1 MLQKLDHVDSDLVLK
16 LKGRAACWVDTA
28 DELLVTELMFNGAFR
43 RVDHHQLVALCSC
56 FVPVEKSKEN
66 EDIHERATR
75 EALAEPLAQLKA
87 AARLVGE
94 AQRACGVP
102 VDVDEYE
109 DSFKLTLCEIT
120 YAWSKGANFD
130 DVHKKTDL
138 FEGTVTR
145 AMRRL
150 DELMM
155 EMRGAARAVGD
166 VELADKFE
174 RGAESMRHGI
184 VFANSLYL

>member
-1 MLQKLDHVDSDLVLK
+1 MVLK

-43 RVDHHQLVALCSC
+43 GLDHHQLVALCSC

-66 EDIHERATR
+66 EDIHDRATR
-75 EALAEPLAQLKA
+75 EALAKPLASLKE

-94 AQRACGVP
+94 AQRACGIP
-102 VDVDEYE
+102 LDADEYE

-130 DVHKKTDL
+130 DVLKKTDL

-155 EMRGAARAVGD
+155 ELRGAARAVGD

-174 RGAESMRHGI
+174 LGAESMRHGI